1 MRILGIETSFD
12 DTGVAVY
19 DSDLGLLVNELY
31 SQSMHNQYGGVVPEL
46 AARDHVNKLAPL
58 IFSIMENKKISFNT
72 INAIAYTAGPG
83 LTGSLLVG
91 AAVSCSLAYS
101 CDIPVIPINHMEGHL
116 LSPMLTNNI
125 FNFPVVVLLISG
137 KHTQLIFA
145 SKFGKYDLLG
155 ETLDDAVGEVFDKVA
170 KALNLGYPGGSKL
183 SNFAKNG
190 QDGAFRFPRPMKY
203 SNDFNFS
210 FSGIKTF
217 TLNLI
222 NKNFGN
228 IKVWYDIAYGFEH
241 AIVDVLTYK
250 CHKALQ
256 KMGVNK
262 LVIAGGVSANLILIK
277 KMKDMLKL
285 HNGFLYVP
293 DPIFSTDN
301 AAMIA
306 YAGMLRFKKK
316 KYNHI
321 DIMVNPDWV
330 ITDI

>member
-19 DSDLGLLVNELY
+19 DSDSGLLINELY

-83 LTGSLLVG
+83 LAGSLLVG
-91 AAVSCSLAYS
+91 AALSCSLAYS
-101 CDIPVIPINHMEGHL
+101 CGIPVIPINHMEGHL
-116 LSPMLTNNI
+116 LSPRLTNNI

-155 ETLDDAVGEVFDKVA
+155 ETLDDAVGEVFDKIA

-183 SNFAKNG
+183 SHFAKNG
-190 QDGAFRFPRPMKY
+190 RGGTFRFPTPMKY
-203 SNDFNFS
+203 SNNFNFS

-222 NKNFGN
+222 NKNFGDIN
-228 IKVWYDIAYGFEH
+228 ICYDIAYGFEH
-241 AIVDVLTYK
+241 AIVDVLIYK
-250 CHKALQ
+250 CHQALK
-256 KMGVNK
+256 KMGVNR
-262 LVIAGGVSANLILIK
+262 LVIAGGVSANMTLIT

-285 HNGFLYVP
+285 HNGILYVP
-293 DPIFSTDN
+293 DPIFCTDN

-316 KYNHI
+316 KYTNI
-321 DIMVNPDWV
+321 DIMVNPNWV